1 MIFTKDKNF
10 YKTLITLSLPIAL
23 QNFITFLIGVADNIM
38 VGSLGDAAVSGV
50 FMGNQIQVL
59 LQVFSGGIEGAILV
73 ISTQYWGK
81 GESGQIKKIV
91 AIGVRF
97 AVIFSLA
104 VTLISAIFPSFMISL
119 FTKEQ
124 PIIDSGSQYLRIL
137 SISFVFFALTQA
149 FISAMRS
156 VENTKVGLYVSLT
169 SLIINVTLNYILIY
183 GKLGMPRLE
192 VRGAAIATVI
202 SRVAEFVIIL
212 IYVTVIDKKLKFK
225 IKDVLARDKELL
237 LDFIKY
243 GTPIIL
249 GQLVWATNM
258 LANSAI
264 MGRQNKEG
272 VVAALSIAN
281 TLHNLTY
288 VVMNGLSSAVGII
301 TGKTIGEGKE
311 KLMREYAKTVQV
323 LFIILGFITG
333 GVLQILKNPFIS
345 LYNVSADA
353 VKYAKQFINII
364 SITAIGTCYQAACI
378 YGLVKS
384 GGDTSFTLKNDAFF
398 VFLVVIPSAIIT
410 TVLGF
415 SPAVVFF
422 CLKSDQLLKC
432 ITGAIKINRYNWMKN
447 LTRGGTGQEKPA

>member
-169 SLIINVTLNYILIY
+169 SLIINVTLNYILIF

-398 VFLVVIPSAIIT
+398 IFLVVIPSAIIT

>member
-398 VFLVVIPSAIIT
+398 IFLVVIPSAIIT

>member
-23 QNFITFLIGVADNIM
+23 QNFITFLIGMADNIM

-311 KLMREYAKTVQV
+311 KLMREYAKTVQL

-398 VFLVVIPSAIIT
+398 IFLVVIPSAIIT

>member
-225 IKDVLARDKELL
+225 IKDVMARDKELL

-398 VFLVVIPSAIIT
+398 IFLVVIPSAIIT